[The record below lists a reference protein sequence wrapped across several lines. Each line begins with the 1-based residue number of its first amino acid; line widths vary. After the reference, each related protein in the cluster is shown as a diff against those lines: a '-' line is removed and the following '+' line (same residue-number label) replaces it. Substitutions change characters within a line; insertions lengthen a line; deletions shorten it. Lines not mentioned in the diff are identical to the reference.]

1 MVDSRSKE
9 FKNSFQMNVLQ
20 QQNQQVFDEIFTK
33 SRSQPVKIHNLVN
46 DAKSSST
53 KLSPS
58 SEMPVTTT
66 SSLKYPLSSPN
77 GLKNSATLEQI
88 QLQYHQIMS
97 QMQLGLTSSPPP
109 TRDGQGT
116 AHHVSCVY
124 L

>member
-1 MVDSRSKE
+1 MVDSRSE
-9 FKNSFQMNVLQ
+9 ELKNSFQMNVLQ

-46 DAKSSST
+46 DAISSST
-53 KLSPS
+53 KVSPS
-58 SEMPVTTT
+58 SEMPVTTI
-66 SSLKYPLSSPN
+66 SSLKSPSSPPN

-97 QMQLGLTSSPPP
+97 QMQLGLTSSPPT
-109 TRDGQGT
+109 TRDRQGT
-116 AHHVSCVY
+116 ANRVSRVY